1 VIGLVVAVLCG
12 TWLIV
17 AVAMGRGV
25 YRAECSR
32 IIRKGRRVS
41 DLDRRRAVDM
51 AMEMIYA
58 WPLTL
63 LLAGYEALITWER
76 TPHSCGDCAAPVLD
90 VIDTR
95 PERDGTD
102 ELIDRL
108 DRELYPAAKDDQE
121 RYLAL
126 KYGPRNVT
134 HDPREF

>member
-1 VIGLVVAVLCG
+1 MIGLVVAVLCG

-90 VIDTR
+90 E

-102 ELIDRL
+102 ELIEKL
-108 DRELYPAAKDDQE
+108 DRELNRPTEADRE

-126 KYGPRNVT
+126 KHGPRNVT
-134 HDPREF
+134 HDPLEF